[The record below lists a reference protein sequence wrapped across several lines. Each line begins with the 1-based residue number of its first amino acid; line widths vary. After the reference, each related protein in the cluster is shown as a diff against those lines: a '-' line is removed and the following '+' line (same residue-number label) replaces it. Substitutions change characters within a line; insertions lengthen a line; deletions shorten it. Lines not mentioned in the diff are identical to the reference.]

1 MNRPLCALRFA
12 LCALLLTACSPAGS
26 GSASGF
32 RGVAVATP
40 MAKPAIVLKDVRRKD
55 GRRKSARAG
64 ERAPASPPKRSS
76 KATTAAAAVR
86 PDNRA
91 KPAKP
96 AKQTSQA
103 KRAKPVSNGR
113 ATARRAG
120 RGAK

>member
-1 MNRPLCALRFA
+1 VIASDGSLGGFGGGLPLKRRLLALE
-12 LCALLLTACSPAGS
+12 S
-26 GSASGF
+26 GE
-32 RGVAVATP
+32 P
-40 MAKPAIVLKDVRRKD
+40 LKDVRRKD

-96 AKQTSQA
+96 AKPAKQTRQA